1 MNFTVELFAL
11 AVFIAVFL
19 LIEGAYALWNTV
31 RHSEARRLHTR
42 LRNLTIEQAET
53 SGSSLMKQ
61 RVFSDVP
68 WLNDALRQV
77 PALVRFDGWIRQSGQ
92 QSLTV
97 GRFLLLTFVAVFGAM
112 LLGAFIG
119 VQWLAML
126 LLAALGAAT
135 PLLVVS
141 SARNRRLQKF
151 DEQLPEG
158 LDLISRALRAG
169 HAFPAALKMVATEAQ
184 DPIAGEFR
192 ITFDEINY
200 GIPLP
205 EAMRNMAARVPS
217 LDLRY
222 FIVAITL
229 QRETGGNLA
238 ELLGNLSAL
247 IRERFKLHGKVRVL
261 SAEGRMSGYVLGGL
275 PFAAAGFIYLSNPK
289 FLSLLWTDPLGQRM
303 VSIAAVLMVVGAL
316 WMRSIVRIRV

>member
-11 AVFIAVFL
+11 AVFVAVFL
-19 LIEGAYALWNTV
+19 LIEGVYALWNTV
-31 RHSEARRLHTR
+31 RQPEARRLEAR
-42 LRNLTIEQAET
+42 LQSLAFEQNVV

-61 RVFSDVP
+61 RMFSHIP
-68 WLNDALRQV
+68 WVNEALKQV
-77 PALVRFDGWIRQSGQ
+77 PALVAFDGWIRQSGQ
-92 QSLTV
+92 QTLTV
-97 GRFLLLTFVAVFGAM
+97 GRFILLTFGAAFASM
-112 LLGAFIG
+112 LLGSFLG
-119 VQWLAML
+119 VQWAAAV
-126 LLAALGAAT
+126 LLALVGAAV
-135 PLLVVS
+135 PFFMVS
-141 SARNRRLQKF
+141 GARTRRLQKF

-158 LDLISRALRAG
+158 LDLIARALRAG

-184 DPIAGEFR
+184 DPVAGEFR
-192 ITFDEINY
+192 TTFEEINY

-238 ELLGNLSAL
+238 ELLGNLSTL
-247 IRERFKLHGKVRVL
+247 IRERFKLQGKVRVL

-275 PFAAAGFIYLSNPK
+275 PFGAAAFIYLSNPK

-303 VSIAAVLMVVGAL
+303 VAIAGVLMVVGAL